1 MKIHHVCQIV
11 SDMEEALKLYVD
23 FLGFRVVVDQVIPGG
38 KYFTQA
44 QLDDIF
50 KVKDARSRMIIL
62 WSNEKTMIELQQPF
76 TPAVQKVPVENLRY
90 GYVGFSELAFK
101 VDNIDEWFE
110 RVKSSKY
117 ELQTDYT
124 WKAGGVVKSFLF
136 YDTDGNMI
144 QMVEDI

>member
-1 MKIHHVCQIV
+1 
-11 SDMEEALKLYVD
+11 
-23 FLGFRVVVDQVIPGG
+23 
-38 KYFTQA
+38 
-44 QLDDIF
+44 
-50 KVKDARSRMIIL
+50 
-62 WSNEKTMIELQQPF
+62 
-76 TPAVQKVPVENLRY
+76 VQKVPVENLRY